1 MRCETSRN
9 SSHKHTQIILSWSK
23 LWLIALKNSATNGNI
38 FTTHTHSKS
47 ILRKNSVKWLNDAN
61 VFKFKSQMREKVA
74 SHVSPHVS
82 AEVQIVGALTII
94 SNLPRLL
101 RLRLRELR
109 HISTSF
115 KSDKSVFWGSET
127 FSSTSIWWST
137 GSAKWFPNLLY
148 WDPITSNMF
157 AYHAR
162 CLDLEK

>member
-1 MRCETSRN
+1 M
-9 SSHKHTQIILSWSK
+9 
-23 LWLIALKNSATNGNI
+23 
-38 FTTHTHSKS
+38 
-47 ILRKNSVKWLNDAN
+47 KWLNDAN

-127 FSSTSIWWST
+127 FSSTSIWWSMRP
-137 GSAKWFPNLLY
+137 AKWFPNFLY
-148 WDPITSNMF
+148 RDPITCCFPCKMSRPRTRIRYCERRKQVLFYIGIIFIINNSK
-157 AYHAR
+157 YS
-162 CLDLEK
+162 CLDILINANIQSL